1 MRPATKGAILSGLC
15 YPGTGQMFFGRIY
28 LGLGIIAVTTIALV
42 VLIYRI
48 VMRLYRSMDAL
59 LDLLATKST
68 TFQKFTLSL
77 SQTGYADWDLEKIS
91 LVVFLFCWL
100 ASAMHA
106 YFLGKLG
113 EQSENQS

>member
-48 VMRLYRSMDAL
+48 VIRLYRSMDSL
-59 LDLLATKST
+59 LDLLATKSL
-68 TFQKFTLSL
+68 TFQKVKLSL

-91 LVVFLFCWL
+91 LGVFLFCWL
-100 ASAMHA
+100 ASTVHA
-106 YFLGKLG
+106 YYLGRISDQCTK
-113 EQSENQS
+113 QR